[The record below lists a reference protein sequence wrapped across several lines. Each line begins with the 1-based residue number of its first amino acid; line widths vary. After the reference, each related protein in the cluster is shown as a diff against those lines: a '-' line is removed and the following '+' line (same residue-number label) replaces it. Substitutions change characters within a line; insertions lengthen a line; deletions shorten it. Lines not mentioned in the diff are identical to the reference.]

1 MKQGLHGERG
11 CLSGHVVAVQERD
24 ERGEQVHAFCHRV
37 SPWSSFKLTEPFP
50 TGYNKSWVDQVGL
63 SRKKG
68 GEISIVFNG
77 EQALGMASS
86 LIPGGLSRR
95 YEYPQ

>member
-1 MKQGLHGERG
+1 MLCVLERMNQGLHGEHG

-37 SPWSSFKLTEPFP
+37 SPWSSFRLTEPFP
-50 TGYNKSWVDQVGL
+50 TGYNKTWVDHVVL

-68 GEISIVFNG
+68 GEVLIVFDSERG
-77 EQALGMASS
+77 
-86 LIPGGLSRR
+86 PGACI
-95 YEYPQ
+95 